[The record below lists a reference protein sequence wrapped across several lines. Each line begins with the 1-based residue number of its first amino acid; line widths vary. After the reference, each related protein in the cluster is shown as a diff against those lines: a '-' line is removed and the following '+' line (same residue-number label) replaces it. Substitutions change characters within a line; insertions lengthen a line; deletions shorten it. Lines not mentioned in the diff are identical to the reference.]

1 MDIGDSNG
9 EDINPFGGGGGDEKK
24 KPRPL
29 PDDLPKSLNDRR
41 RPVELVPETEMYDG
55 WQGNALSR
63 TAPSLALSIAK
74 NMWQQGNRSF

>member
-1 MDIGDSNG
+1 MDLGDSNG

-24 KPRPL
+24 PRAL

-55 WQGNALSR
+55 WQGMR
-63 TAPSLALSIAK
+63 SLEP
-74 NMWQQGNRSF
+74 